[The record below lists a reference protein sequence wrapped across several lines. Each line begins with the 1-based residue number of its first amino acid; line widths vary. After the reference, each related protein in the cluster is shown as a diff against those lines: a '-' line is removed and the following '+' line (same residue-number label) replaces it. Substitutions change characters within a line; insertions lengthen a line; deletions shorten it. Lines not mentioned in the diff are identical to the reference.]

1 MTVPVFVDTNVFVY
15 RHDSSDPSKQACA
28 EQWIRLL
35 AHSRS
40 GRLSFQVLQELYV
53 SLTHEQRLNF
63 DRSEAQ
69 EIVKVLATWQPVA
82 ADLAM
87 LEPGLGLAGPLY
99 LVMVGRA
106 HHRRCA
112 DLRVQGFADRG
123 PARRPRIRRGSGGQS
138 VCHAGPDAGRDTG
151 SLGVV
156 SV

>member
-53 SLTHEQRLNF
+53 SLTHERRLNF

-69 EIVKVLATWQPVA
+69 EIVRVLATWQPVT

-87 LEPGLGLAGPLY
+87 LN
-99 LVMVGRA
+99 RA
-106 HHRRCA
+106 WV
-112 DLRVQGFADRG
+112 LQDRFLLSWWDALIIAAAQTCECKVLLTEG
-123 PARRPRIRRGSGGQS
+123 PARRPRVRRGSGGQS
-138 VCHAGPDAGRDTG
+138 VCRVGPDAGRDTD

>member
-1 MTVPVFVDTNVFVY
+1 MTGPVFVDTNVFVY

-53 SLTHEQRLNF
+53 TLTHEQRLNF
-63 DRSEAQ
+63 DRSQAQ

-87 LEPGLGLAGPLY
+87 LETGLGLAGALS
-99 LVMVGRA
+99 LVLVGRA
-106 HHRRCA
+106 HHRRRA
-112 DLRVQGFADRG
+112 DLRVQSSADRR
-123 PARRPRIRRGSGGQS
+123 PATRPRIRRGSGGQS
-138 VCHAGPDAGRDTG
+138 V
-151 SLGVV
+151 
-156 SV
+156 